1 MPMKNHKLLVKP
13 WRECWRSLELSMLS
27 GGRWI
32 IVEESRRLLPEKMQC
47 IRSPNVCSG
56 VVVETY
62 LLVEGLQSILIKVQ
76 TLSNPSLEST
86 SRKVSVGAG
95 LRVLVVFIRIW
106 PLEAAVEFYSD
117 CWWNPVHWGRGLSKS
132 KNSDINW
139 SDASLSSDEI
149 NGSFRFSVVALTPSG
164 GGGNE

>member
-1 MPMKNHKLLVKP
+1 M
-13 WRECWRSLELSMLS
+13 LSMLS

-47 IRSPNVCSG
+47 IRSPKVCSGG

-76 TLSNPSLEST
+76 TLSNPSAEST

-95 LRVLVVFIRIW
+95 LRVPVVFIRI
-106 PLEAAVEFYSD
+106 
-117 CWWNPVHWGRGLSKS
+117 
-132 KNSDINW
+132 
-139 SDASLSSDEI
+139 
-149 NGSFRFSVVALTPSG
+149 
-164 GGGNE
+164 